1 MLRRM
6 AATILVID
14 DEKNIRRTLRMVLES
29 ESYRVLEAASAEE
42 GLKTLEESSVQ
53 GMLLDLKL
61 PGMSGL
67 DALAKLHSESG
78 PGHATIPVIVIS
90 GHGTVEDAVKAT
102 RLGAFDFLE
111 KPLDRERVVITLRNA
126 LKQAAMAR
134 EVGELRQQVKGR
146 FEMIGSSP
154 VMQKLFGE
162 IAKVAPTKG
171 RVLISGE
178 SGTGKELIARAI
190 HENSPVA
197 GSEFVKVNC
206 AAISPEL
213 IESELFGHE
222 KGSFTGAVGRKRG
235 LFEVADG
242 GTLFL
247 DEIGDMC
254 LAAQAKVLRA
264 LQTGEFS
271 HVGGERV
278 IKVDVRVI
286 AATNKDLG
294 KEVETGRF
302 REDLFFRLNVIP
314 LRSPSLREHREDVA
328 DMVRHFVGELC
339 RENGFRD
346 KQVEPEVLDRLMSY
360 DWPGNVRELKNI
372 IERVVI
378 MSEDVIRVDDLP
390 PFFHAAA
397 KPNFDLA
404 RFAGHSLR
412 DFREEMEKEFIL
424 TRLEQHEW
432 NISRAATSLGIERT
446 NLHKKLKVYGIHR
459 GQ

>member
-1 MLRRM
+1 MPL
-6 AATILVID
+6 ATVLVID

-29 ESYRVLEAASAEE
+29 EDYQVLEVPSAED
-42 GLKTLEESSVQ
+42 GLRTLEEEQVHAVI
-53 GMLLDLKL
+53 LDLKL

-67 DALAKLHSESG
+67 DALGRMQSEG
-78 PGHATIPVIVIS
+78 GGTTVPVIVIS
-90 GHGTVEDAVKAT
+90 GHGTVTDAVQAT

-126 LKQAAMAR
+126 LRQGQMAR
-134 EVGELRQQVKGR
+134 EVVELRARVKGR
-146 FEMIGSSP
+146 FQMIGSSP
-154 VMQKLFGE
+154 AMQKLFSE

-171 RVLISGE
+171 RVLITGE

-190 HENSPVA
+190 HDNSPLA
-197 GSEFVKVNC
+197 DREFVKVNC

-222 KGSFTGAVGRKRG
+222 KGAFTGAVGRKRG

-247 DEIGDMC
+247 DEIGDMS
-254 LAAQAKVLRA
+254 LPAQAKVLRA
-264 LQTGEFS
+264 LQTGELS
-271 HVGGERV
+271 RVGGERV

-286 AATNKDLG
+286 AATNKELA
-294 KEVETGRF
+294 KEVEAGRF
-302 REDLFFRLNVIP
+302 RDDLYFRLNVVP
-314 LRSPSLREHREDVA
+314 LLSPPLREHKEDLP

-346 KQVEPEVLDRLMSY
+346 KQVEPAVLERLAGY

-378 MSEDVIRVDDLP
+378 MSDEVIRLEDLP
-390 PFFHAAA
+390 AFFQTSA
-397 KPNFDLA
+397 KPSFDLSRYA
-404 RFAGHSLR
+404 DRTLR
-412 DFREEMEKEFIL
+412 DFKEEMEKDFIL
-424 TRLEQHEW
+424 MRLEQNDW

-446 NLHKKLKVYGIHR
+446 NLHKKLKAYGITR
-459 GQ
+459 GS